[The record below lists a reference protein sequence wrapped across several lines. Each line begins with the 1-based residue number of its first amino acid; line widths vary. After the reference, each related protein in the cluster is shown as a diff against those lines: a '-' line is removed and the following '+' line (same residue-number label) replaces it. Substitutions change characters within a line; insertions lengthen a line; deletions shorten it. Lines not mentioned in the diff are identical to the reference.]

1 MVAVHRWIV
10 REISSLRSHAHVKC
24 GLPEPASTGG

>member
-10 REISSLRSHAHVKC
+10 REIKFLRSHALVKC
-24 GLPEPASTGG
+24 GPFEPASTGG